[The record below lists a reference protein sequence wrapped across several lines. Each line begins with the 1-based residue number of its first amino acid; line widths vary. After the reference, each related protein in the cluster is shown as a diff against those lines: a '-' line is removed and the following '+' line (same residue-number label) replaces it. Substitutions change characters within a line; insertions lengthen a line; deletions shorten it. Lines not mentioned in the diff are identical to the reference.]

1 MEELYKP
8 SENENIEIYN
18 TESTD
23 MLGDMPGWLIHTGSY
38 VVYGLLA
45 LLVVTAMLF
54 RYPDTVETSV
64 RIDDMGSV
72 EWITAAR
79 TGIVDR
85 FLVDDQSEVREG
97 DTLALLKNDASLEDV
112 KYFCLVLTGVEEY
125 YRSGQAK
132 YLQNYPFN
140 LIMGEMSQAYTQF
153 TEAVRT
159 CLMYDE
165 FDLYPKK
172 RHFLEE
178 EYELLCEAGK
188 ADALTRL
195 KVKQELFELDI
206 SHRMEQARNRRMLEL
221 AYESMVNSLQ
231 SWDKQNLIKAGTN
244 GQVVWGESWSIG
256 RRVTE
261 GDTIC
266 TVVSHRKGKPT
277 GHIRIGESQMAG
289 IAVGDRV
296 NVALNKY
303 PSHTYGTLTGRV
315 ESMSYVPSNKNYA
328 LEVEFPNGLVT
339 TTGYK
344 VACDIGLSGRAEI
357 LTADRSVL
365 SRIFAPLRSLME

>member
-8 SENENIEIYN
+8 SESENIEIYN
-18 TESTD
+18 PENTD
-23 MLGDMPGWLIHTGSY
+23 MLGDMPDWLIHTGSY

-45 LLVVTAMLF
+45 LLVAAAMLF

-85 FLVDDQSEVREG
+85 FLVDDQSEVRKG

-178 EYELLCEAGK
+178 EYKLLCEAGK

-357 LTADRSVL
+357 LAADRSVL